1 MNKNIT
7 KEELYKIAESL
18 MLKPTED
25 VVEEILKDWE
35 ILQKH
40 IQMMNLIN
48 TENIEPMTHINENYQ
63 IDFFREDVEDTS
75 WAIEKEHI
83 LANASES
90 DKDFII
96 TKKVV
101 K

>member
-35 ILQKH
+35 VLQKH
-40 IQMMNLIN
+40 IHMMSLIN
-48 TENIEPMTHINENYQ
+48 TENVEPMTHINENYQ
-63 IDFFREDVEDTS
+63 IDFFREDIEDTS
-75 WAIEKEHI
+75 WAIKKEHI
-83 LANASES
+83 LANAFES
-90 DKDFII
+90 DQDFIT

>member
-63 IDFFREDVEDTS
+63 IDFFREDIEDTS
-75 WAIEKEHI
+75 WTIEKEHI

-90 DKDFII
+90 DQDFII

>member
-18 MLKPTED
+18 MLEPTED

-63 IDFFREDVEDTS
+63 IDFFREDIEDTS
-75 WAIEKEHI
+75 WAIKKEHI

-90 DKDFII
+90 DQDFII

>member
-7 KEELYKIAESL
+7 KAELYKIAESL

-63 IDFFREDVEDTS
+63 IDFFREDIEDTS
-75 WAIEKEHI
+75 WAIEKKHI

-90 DKDFII
+90 DQDFII